1 MPSLSQI
8 TLRADRYV
16 AACVI
21 AMAAAVWGGLVSGN
35 QASGQQSSRLENRE
49 SAVDPNAVSNVAN
62 QGGTIIPNP
71 AVGEPPLSPWLT
83 PNLQAVD
90 LDQVELPESSVPTID
105 AYSDSMADAGLS
117 PNAAATGR
125 DANPLG
131 GLAGQGDRAPVRFRL
146 EWLPERDLKGLDG
159 GLAINSQSLSLAFP
173 LRFDADGQGLW
184 LGLAGFRSLEAD
196 TDTLL
201 PDSGRRLPERFW
213 DIDFGVMR
221 LRSWEDGRR
230 AGGML
235 RVGSPS
241 DRPFAAWR
249 DVTVTFLVF
258 ASIPSGERNAWSASL
273 FYSPTGQ
280 IVFPL
285 PGLAYVWRP
294 SPQFEASLGVP
305 FSLTYQP
312 TESLTFQASY
322 RPLNQ
327 VRVSGRQRLGEAW
340 SVLATYETV
349 NDAFWSSDREN
360 DRERTYFF
368 DQRLTLG
375 LRRDLP
381 GGWFIEGSTFYVF
394 DRKVF
399 QAERFSRDRRDLL
412 PIETGIGASLQVV
425 WAR

>member
-1 MPSLSQI
+1 MNRSNAKRPPGPVPGQCPRRNVRQNFRQNFRRGVGPSGRRIAALIAAAWCLSLAFLAVG
-8 TLRADRYV
+8 LRASAQEWDGAGNR
-16 AACVI
+16 
-21 AMAAAVWGGLVSGN
+21 VSPD
-35 QASGQQSSRLENRE
+35 SRRLM
-49 SAVDPNAVSNVAN
+49 
-62 QGGTIIPNP
+62 
-71 AVGEPPLSPWLT
+71 
-83 PNLQAVD
+83 PNLEAVD
-90 LDQVELPESSVPTID
+90 LDQLDTVDPAPQDLETFEDGL
-105 AYSDSMADAGLS
+105 ADAGAS
-117 PNAAATGR
+117 PAGQR
-125 DANPLG
+125 PELNPLG
-131 GLAGQGDRAPVRFRL
+131 GLSGQGDRAPVRLRL
-146 EWLPERDLKGLDG
+146 EWLPERDLKGLEG
-159 GLAINSQSLSLAFP
+159 GLAINSQALSLAFP
-173 LRFDADGQGLW
+173 LRFDADGRGLW
-184 LGLAGFRSLEAD
+184 LGLAGIRSLEAD
-196 TDTLL
+196 TDTPL

-230 AGGML
+230 VGGMV

-241 DRPFAAWR
+241 DRPFAEWR
-249 DVTVTFLVF
+249 DVSVTFLVF

-294 SPQFEASLGVP
+294 SPQFEASLGLP

-312 TESLTFQASY
+312 TETLTLQASY

-327 VRVSGRQRLGEAW
+327 VRVHLRQRFGDAW
-340 SVLATYETV
+340 SFLASYETV
-349 NDAFWSSDREN
+349 NDAFWSSEREN

-368 DQRLTLG
+368 DQRLALG

-399 QAERFSRDRRDLL
+399 QAERFSRDRSDLL
-412 PIETGIGASLQVV
+412 PIETGIGASVQVV

>member
-1 MPSLSQI
+1 MAPPGASPDGSQ
-8 TLRADRYV
+8 
-16 AACVI
+16 
-21 AMAAAVWGGLVSGN
+21 
-35 QASGQQSSRLENRE
+35 
-49 SAVDPNAVSNVAN
+49 
-62 QGGTIIPNP
+62 
-71 AVGEPPLSPWLT
+71 
-83 PNLQAVD
+83 
-90 LDQVELPESSVPTID
+90 
-105 AYSDSMADAGLS
+105 
-117 PNAAATGR
+117 
-125 DANPLG
+125 LG
-131 GLAGQGDRAPVRFRL
+131 GLAGPGDRAPVRLRL

-159 GLAINSQSLSLAFP
+159 GLSINSQALSLAFP
-173 LRFDADGQGLW
+173 LRFDADGRGLW
-184 LGLAGFRSLEAD
+184 LGLAGVRSLEVD

-201 PDSGRRLPERFW
+201 PDSGRALPERFW

-230 AGGML
+230 AGGMV
-235 RVGSPS
+235 RIGSPS

-249 DVTVTFLVF
+249 DVAVTFLVF
-258 ASIPSGERNAWSASL
+258 ATIPSGEQNAWSASL

-285 PGLAYVWRP
+285 PGLAYIWRP

-305 FSLTYQP
+305 FSLNYRP
-312 TESLTFQASY
+312 TESLTIQASY

-327 VRVSGRQRLGEAW
+327 VRVHARQRLGESW
-340 SVLATYETV
+340 SILTTYETV
-349 NDAFWSSDREN
+349 NDAFWSSEREN

-381 GGWFIEGSTFYVF
+381 GGWFLEGSASYVF

-412 PIETGIGASLQVV
+412 PIETGLAATLQLV
-425 WAR
+425 WSR

>member
-1 MPSLSQI
+1 MVARVCAIAVVVLLTSLA
-8 TLRADRYV
+8 LRAEDWGVSRDG
-16 AACVI
+16 
-21 AMAAAVWGGLVSGN
+21 MAP
-35 QASGQQSSRLENRE
+35 QGQQVAPRDRR
-49 SAVDPNAVSNVAN
+49 SNGDDFA
-62 QGGTIIPNP
+62 NP
-71 AVGEPPLSPWLT
+71 AVENSFPGSSLAPWIT
-83 PNLQAVD
+83 PNYEAVD
-90 LDQVELPESSVPTID
+90 LDRIDLAEPSVPNTDIYADQLPEAGMSSSGNRQD
-105 AYSDSMADAGLS
+105 M
-117 PNAAATGR
+117 
-125 DANPLG
+125 NPLG
-131 GLAGQGDRAPVRFRL
+131 GLSGQGDRAPVRLRL

-159 GLAINSQSLSLAFP
+159 RLSINSQALSLAFP
-173 LRFDADGQGLW
+173 LRFDADGRGLW
-184 LGLAGFRSLEAD
+184 LGLVGVRSLEVD
-196 TDTLL
+196 TDTPL
-201 PDSGRRLPERFW
+201 PDSGRQFPERFW

-230 AGGML
+230 AGGMV

-249 DVTVTFLVF
+249 DMAVTFLVF
-258 ASIPSGERNAWSASL
+258 ASIPSGERNAWSVSL

-305 FSLTYQP
+305 FALTYQP
-312 TESLTFQASY
+312 SDSLTIQASY

-327 VRVSGRQRLGEAW
+327 VRVAARQRLGELW
-340 SVLATYETV
+340 SITTSYETV
-349 NDAFWSSDREN
+349 NDAFWSSDRDN

-381 GGWFIEGSTFYVF
+381 GGWHCEASAFYVF

-399 QAERFSRDRRDLL
+399 QAERFSRDRLDLL
-412 PIETGIGASLQVV
+412 PIENGMGAALQIV
-425 WAR
+425 WTR